1 MANRA
6 EVAARR
12 RIHFALLGYQPLRM
26 KPVHFATNFFN
37 SVCGHYY
44 PLDLFN
50 KALVVKFGE
59 STDDEYVTVNLR
71 RRLLE
76 AGIIHPSMS
85 EAQLALLRN
94 QINAVYDND
103 GSAVH
108 ACFKPYTT
116 FGNDYTLS
124 STRMLSGESKNHGY
138 SGYFVHQVL
147 SVTTAGK
154 AVIGFAK
161 DLIARLDTPTEHLA
175 APLLDPP
182 EYRMEWKN
190 PYPNLFGD
198 LTVERLKAVADLMQA
213 QTEAI
218 ACLCRNLADGSPVL
232 ALRSLVIGLCAW
244 LFLYLHRLAAN
255 GNTPLLFMDFQNGSN
270 RRTRSQSQI
279 AYASYRDRVA
289 QSYTKRQEASD
300 LAVNDQVFALRDTK
314 DLREIEQHYSDLAI
328 RIGFCQPRAQQ
339 VRQKHFELQPDTLKV
354 LMMGLL
360 HAHEV
365 ATLETAATRLRAVF
379 GLCAGVCHDDQAR
392 LRDSGFQPLDEDQ
405 DLEPNREAFKD
416 LLLRM
421 QVASE
426 PSDGLVLCSV
436 NADLLP

>member
-76 AGIIHPSMS
+76 AGIIHASMS

-94 QINAVYDND
+94 QINAFYDND

-244 LFLYLHRLAAN
+244 LFLYLHRP
-255 GNTPLLFMDFQNGSN
+255 G
-270 RRTRSQSQI
+270 R
-279 AYASYRDRVA
+279 
-289 QSYTKRQEASD
+289 KREH
-300 LAVNDQVFALRDTK
+300 AVVIHGLSKRK
-314 DLREIEQHYSDLAI
+314 
-328 RIGFCQPRAQQ
+328 QPA
-339 VRQKHFELQPDTLKV
+339 HPIPEPD
-354 LMMGLL
+354 
-360 HAHEV
+360 
-365 ATLETAATRLRAVF
+365 RLRQ
-379 GLCAGVCHDDQAR
+379 LPRPRCAKLYQA
-392 LRDSGFQPLDEDQ
+392 SGSQ
-405 DLEPNREAFKD
+405 
-416 LLLRM
+416 
-421 QVASE
+421 
-426 PSDGLVLCSV
+426 
-436 NADLLP
+436 